1 MASSSSYEEALSTLF
16 QLIDSDG
23 DGKAVKKTEILKAVT
38 RHSTDIE
45 KIISA
50 NDDLSGL
57 QVLLSP
63 SKLSTLLAF
72 STEEPGEATAAE
84 FALYAR
90 QHAVLHVL
98 EEIFSLVDANGDG
111 KLSKTEMRKALML
124 QAQKIQGLMSHLQAT
139 GVPVNEEA
147 LLKPKEFMSLFTKVE
162 TRESGFMYVDEFQR
176 ALSGFPK
183 TVNVDNS
190 GDGDGDAAGSEGIE
204 KGETT
209 TEEEPEKNTLP
220 AKEESVKKTLPA
232 RPPEML
238 AKLPKP
244 AMPTGGPSAPGPP
257 PPNQPK
263 EEKIEDDIIVA
274 PPPPPAPPPQLDEQ
288 EDEEAQD
295 APPPPPPPPSQ
306 PTTEIDDDV
315 LSDAGSVDTVESIES
330 MDTVE
335 SEVEQEMLRRFV
347 GDEEKE
353 EEKKNNEKKNDAG
366 ADGGRGGD
374 GDAVAGKEQE
384 TKEANTSESVAEQSV
399 PAKEEE
405 LSSSVADDDGDGAA
419 AAAVEEF
426 LETTTTNAV
435 DELQAMLDA
444 QFGDLEKELMSEE
457 GLSQSILET
466 SQQDVD
472 DEQAEKQGAEE
483 GKESEVQKDEVE
495 NNEESSLIP
504 VFIKH
509 IAADTALLAPSSPV
523 VRKDIITIESD
534 EEFGVQ
540 VPSLGGWRSPSSRRK
555 NKRPRPKSPAPGDR
569 MPIQPGLGAIDIFDP
584 HNIMLPAKGDLEK
597 IRSRAIAQLWVPE
610 GIELL
615 WNAVVMIEAYQPTA
629 KRFHEPEMRIHMDI
643 QMRSFRREQLRR
655 FVEEVKRALMLR
667 SHLPENY
674 VAASQYSVGYWNWEF
689 KNLAE
694 TVVTTLQEVDWL
706 SEDAKPRFRS
716 PALAMAEFRLFVDKE
731 LRKHRKD
738 KQRRLLSSSTPL
750 KSPVSQLLSPT
761 LPKKHSVAGKNIH
774 HSDVEMKSL
783 DKLAQQAARVVSCTK
798 GMAAMATAIQKM
810 MIYDPKAIRW
820 RERGHEVQKFMCEH
834 MTTFRHV
841 IGRKC
846 RKFLNEIVGKANAL
860 PKHWVDANNS
870 FWDFHMLDIAEKAM
884 NALLEV
890 DWLPESA
897 KPLLR
902 ALFLTLEQ
910 YSTYQDRML
919 AEAARK
925 ERASK
930 VEWKTGVDTSL
941 SRLGIAAI
949 SRTPGIGYFPPPEL
963 QTSPQQ
969 QKTMRRHSITIM
981 PSRKGMAAIDVAVDM
996 MQDYTPQGGRWR
1008 IPAVRE
1014 IKIREMREFLESQAH
1029 KFHIELQEILKIRKS
1044 LPVNWI
1050 DPDSLFWD
1058 CHLEEVAG
1066 DIVTHLMEV
1075 DWLPEAAKP
1084 VLRQA
1089 LLSITLYSEHMQ
1101 REAKK
1106 DKNRRLADVSGALRL
1121 TMKRVSDQQFEKT
1134 RAQKLEQAMA
1144 KRDAALKKERSAAA
1158 AAQLAADTDVR
1169 LMLHQMNKQQ
1179 QQLDAAEEQARNAV
1193 GAAELNVLREV
1204 FAEALRAGKNIF
1216 NELHKS
1222 HADINWRNANDMMHQ
1237 EGNSQQHDVTA
1248 RPSTRGGGERSN
1260 RQSQV
1265 QLDPLSEQQIR
1276 PSTAPQKSRKRRG
1289 KTNGGRG
1296 GGKQKST
1303 ASGGSSS
1310 VMQMGVEQLYELCS
1324 EAMKGLEKYLE
1335 ELHEICE
1342 RNAYERKRKN
1352 MIKGEK
1358 LKTKSQKRLNQM
1370 AKEKRK
1376 KRPQVFKGSLAKM
1389 IERKARDYGRKQF
1402 H

>member
-1 MASSSSYEEALSTLF
+1 MAASSSYEETLSTLF
-16 QLIDSDG
+16 QLIDADG
-23 DGKAVKKTEILKAVT
+23 DGNLTKTEILKAVT

-57 QVLLSP
+57 RVLLSP

-72 STEEPGEATAAE
+72 STEEPGKATAAE
-84 FALYAR
+84 FTLYAR
-90 QHAVLHVL
+90 QHAMLHVL
-98 EEIFSLVDANGDG
+98 GEIFSLVDANGDG

-124 QAQKIQGLMSHLQAT
+124 QAQNIQGFMSRLQAT

-183 TVNVDNS
+183 TGNV
-190 GDGDGDAAGSEGIE
+190 SEGIE

-209 TEEEPEKNTLP
+209 AEEEPEKKTLS
-220 AKEESVKKTLPA
+220 AKEEPEKKTLPA
-232 RPPEML
+232 RPPE
-238 AKLPKP
+238 P
-244 AMPTGGPSAPGPP
+244 AMPAGGPSAPGPP

-274 PPPPPAPPPQLDEQ
+274 PPPPPAPPQQHDKQ
-288 EDEEAQD
+288 EDEEAED
-295 APPPPPPPPSQ
+295 APPPPPPPSQ
-306 PTTEIDDDV
+306 PTAEIDDDA
-315 LSDAGSVDTVESIES
+315 LSDAGSVDTVESMES

-347 GDEEKE
+347 GEEEKE
-353 EEKKNNEKKNDAG
+353 EEKENNEKKNDAG
-366 ADGGRGGD
+366 AGGGGGGGDDGGG
-374 GDAVAGKEQE
+374 AAAGKEQE
-384 TKEANTSESVAEQSV
+384 TKEANTSESVAEQSS

-405 LSSSVADDDGDGAA
+405 SSSSVAGDGDGGDGAA
-419 AAAVEEF
+419 AAAAAAVEGS

-444 QFGDLEKELMSEE
+444 QFGDLEKELMSAE

-466 SQQDVD
+466 SQQDVN
-472 DEQAEKQGAEE
+472 DEQAENQGAEE
-483 GKESEVQKDEVE
+483 GKESEVQKDGVE

-674 VAASQYSVGYWNWEF
+674 VASSQYSVGYWNWEF

-738 KQRRLLSSSTPL
+738 KQRRLLSSSAPL

-798 GMAAMATAIQKM
+798 GMTAMATAIQKM

-870 FWDFHMLDIAEKAM
+870 FWDFHMLDIADKAM

-941 SRLGIAAI
+941 SRLGIAAL

-963 QTSPQQ
+963 QTSPQE
-969 QKTMRRHSITIM
+969 QKTMRRHSITVM

-1044 LPVNWI
+1044 LPMNWI

-1089 LLSITLYSEHMQ
+1089 HLSITLYSEHMQ

-1169 LMLHQMNKQQ
+1169 LMLHQMGQQQ

-1204 FAEALRAGKNIF
+1204 FSEALRAGKNVT

-1222 HADINWRNANDMMHQ
+1222 HADINWRNANDMMRQ

-1265 QLDPLSEQQIR
+1265 QLDPLSEQQVR
-1276 PSTAPQKSRKRRG
+1276 PSTAPQKSRKGRG
-1289 KTNGGRG
+1289 KSSGGRG
-1296 GGKQKST
+1296 SGKQKST

-1358 LKTKSQKRLNQM
+1358 LKTKSQKRLNRM
-1370 AKEKRK
+1370 AKKKRK

-1389 IERKARDYGRKQF
+1389 IESKASHYGRKQF